1 MAAQHL
7 GMSGKPS
14 ARFRTKYFVQAA
26 PFSFADLTTLPRL
39 SVSLLVYMGSQQK
52 DRPCL
57 C

>member
-14 ARFRTKYFVQAA
+14 ARLYFVQAA

-39 SVSLLVYMGSQQK
+39 SVFLLVYMGPQQK